1 MTDSIVPIS
10 VVIPAHNE
18 ETVLGRGLDGVLSGA
33 PLGEIDVVVVC
44 NGCSDGTADVA
55 RSYGDRVRVIE
66 TPIPSKTHALNLGD
80 EAARGFPR
88 FYVDADVVLTL
99 DGIRRIAA
107 RLGASGAPAAAP
119 VMQVDLS
126 GSSWPVRAFYAIWTQ
141 MPYTCEGMIG
151 VGVYALSEEG
161 RRRFGRFPDV
171 IADDGYVR
179 ALFSPVERVRV
190 DEVPVKVVA
199 PATYSDLVRVKTRS
213 RLGGFELAERFPN
226 LAADERGRKDYA
238 SALRIVAFR
247 PWLWPQATAYLWIN
261 VVCRWRARG
270 AMRRRDA
277 VVWER
282 DTSSRRRPVL

>member
-1 MTDSIVPIS
+1 MPIS

-18 ETVLGRGLDGVLSGA
+18 EVVLGRGLDGVLSGA
-33 PLGEIDVVVVC
+33 LLGEIDVVVVC

-141 MPYTCEGMIG
+141 MPYTREGMIG

-171 IADDGYVR
+171 IADD
-179 ALFSPVERVRV
+179 
-190 DEVPVKVVA
+190 VPWV
-199 PATYSDLVRVKTRS
+199 
-213 RLGGFELAERFPN
+213 G
-226 LAADERGRKDYA
+226 
-238 SALRIVAFR
+238 
-247 PWLWPQATAYLWIN
+247 
-261 VVCRWRARG
+261 
-270 AMRRRDA
+270 
-277 VVWER
+277 
-282 DTSSRRRPVL
+282 

>member
-1 MTDSIVPIS
+1 

-18 ETVLGRGLDGVLSGA
+18 EVVLGRGLDGVLSGA
-33 PLGEIDVVVVC
+33 LLGEIDVVVVC

-141 MPYTCEGMIG
+141 MPYTREGMIG

-190 DEVPVKVVA
+190 DEVPVRMEPRASGVSK
-199 PATYSDLVRVKTRS
+199 L
-213 RLGGFELAERFPN
+213 
-226 LAADERGRKDYA
+226 RGRKA
-238 SALRIVAFR
+238 VKVA
-247 PWLWPQATAYLWIN
+247 ATVIGTLLA
-261 VVCRWRARG
+261 ARFVW
-270 AMRRRDA
+270 ARR
-277 VVWER
+277 
-282 DTSSRRRPVL
+282 SS